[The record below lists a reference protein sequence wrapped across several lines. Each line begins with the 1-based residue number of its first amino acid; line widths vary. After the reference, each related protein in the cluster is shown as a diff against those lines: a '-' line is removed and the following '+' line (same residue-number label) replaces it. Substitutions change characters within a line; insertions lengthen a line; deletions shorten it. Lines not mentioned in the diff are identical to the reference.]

1 MHFRCIYIYIYAYTF
16 NINTSLLQVLAE
28 TEEAQICILR
38 NMYALWKNHYQMMVV
53 LTDKFLKTGIIEC
66 SAIANWIFSKEMA
79 SEFTK
84 FVLLLYSIKYL
95 FIYLTSKYQHNSW
108 YKKYHNN
115 IRNFHFQIIYL
126 GNTAF
131 DNT

>member
-1 MHFRCIYIYIYAYTF
+1 M
-16 NINTSLLQVLAE
+16 LAE

-84 FVLLLYSIKYL
+84 FVYCYTLIKYL
-95 FIYLTSKYQHNSW
+95 YIYFEISARFLVDIENY
-108 YKKYHNN
+108 
-115 IRNFHFQIIYL
+115 
-126 GNTAF
+126 
-131 DNT
+131 

>member
-1 MHFRCIYIYIYAYTF
+1 MRTYALYT
-16 NINTSLLQVLAE
+16 ITSYSQVLAE

-84 FVLLLYSIKYL
+84 FVLLLYLDKISMYFILKY
-95 FIYLTSKYQHNSW
+95 
-108 YKKYHNN
+108 
-115 IRNFHFQIIYL
+115 
-126 GNTAF
+126 
-131 DNT
+131 

>member
-1 MHFRCIYIYIYAYTF
+1 MLFTQLYISY
-16 NINTSLLQVLAE
+16 SQVLAE

-38 NMYALWKNHYQMMVV
+38 NMYALWKNHYQMIVV

-84 FVLLLYSIKYL
+84 FVLLLNLDKISIYVFYSKILAHNSEYTFKNMNF
-95 FIYLTSKYQHNSW
+95 FIY
-108 YKKYHNN
+108 
-115 IRNFHFQIIYL
+115 FQVIYL